1 MLWPGTLI
9 YAEEKITGLG
19 VAAYAL
25 LAAGGD
31 LGASVA
37 PQLVGIISDTAGMRA
52 GILSAS
58 LFPIC
63 GIVLII
69 FTKKYFNKKEKPL
82 GKE

>member
-31 LGASVA
+31 MGASVA
-37 PQLVGIISDTAGMRA
+37 PQLVGIISDISNMRF
-52 GILSAS
+52 GILAAAA
-58 LFPIC
+58 FPIC
-63 GIVLII
+63 GIFLILI
-69 FTKKYFNKKEKPL
+69 AKKYFNKKERAL